1 MPLPTLYGQPITIRS
16 TFQSLAVVPK
26 GSSISN
32 FVASN
37 LDPVTTAVFPARDMF
52 QNENL
57 EVLPFDQEKHL
68 FDMYKRKSIHLNG
81 KIFGFEG
88 RIGEMLD
95 SVPGNLDVTE
105 TMVQA
110 VQLHHQSLCR

>member
-1 MPLPTLYGQPITIRS
+1 MKSTLPSGLTGLFGDL
-16 TFQSLAVVPK
+16 SLGNDWPE
-26 GSSISN
+26 
-32 FVASN
+32 
-37 LDPVTTAVFPARDMF
+37 PVLVRFPADR
-52 QNENL
+52 QASSSPPSIPAHSPPGPC

-68 FDMYKRKSIHLNG
+68 FDMYTRKSIHLNG
-81 KIFGFEG
+81 KILGLEG

-95 SVPGNLDVTE
+95 PIPGNLDVTE